1 MLRERRWRLSW
12 LCNQTRICKLPG
24 VYDRNELHE
33 IVIIVDWNLTL
44 TLLGIRH
51 VCHGLF
57 SKKIF
62 KSWCNKKAC
71 PTGGF
76 MHIYFCGKG
85 LRSGWVYFK
94 NRICDIAES
103 ECCIILW
110 FFSKPLW
117 RCSWVFNIMKDWKEN
132 GEGGGEQ
139 APKGMAP
146 IWNQCE
152 QASVFMGHPS
162 LSAVT

>member
-24 VYDRNELHE
+24 IYDRNELHE
-33 IVIIVDWNLTL
+33 MVIIIDWNLTL
-44 TLLGIRH
+44 TLLGIRL

-57 SKKIF
+57 FKKNF
-62 KSWCNKKAC
+62 KSWYNKKAC
-71 PTGGF
+71 HTGGF
-76 MHIYFCGKG
+76 MHVYFCGKG
-85 LRSGWVYFK
+85 LRAVWIYFK

-117 RCSWVFNIMKDWKEN
+117 RCSWVFNIMKDLKEN
-132 GEGGGEQ
+132 GGDRGEQ
-139 APKGMAP
+139 APGGMAP
-146 IWNQCE
+146 IWNQSE
-152 QASVFMGHPS
+152 QASIFMGHPS
-162 LSAVT
+162 VFAVR